1 MNMRR
6 ILATLLLLVTTTV
19 VQAQDR
25 PTHIRT
31 IEVIGQGEVTVVPN
45 EVVMNLGVETTNMSL
60 EQAKRENDSRVQQLI
75 KSLRDAGVAE
85 RDIQTANINIEPQ
98 YDYRADGRQFLGFM
112 VRRTVTA
119 KIKDVTK
126 LEDVT
131 SRVVSAGITSIFNYE
146 YRTSDEKKLELDSRA
161 KAVASAKEKA
171 EALAKEL
178 GLKIIKAYSVVEEG
192 YGRPIPVYRDA
203 AMGGGLSSRPTA
215 EGTFALGEITISS
228 NVRVIFEVQ

>member
-1 MNMRR
+1 MRR
-6 ILATLLLLVTTTV
+6 LLATLLLLFTV
-19 VQAQDR
+19 STATHAQDR

-31 IEVIGQGEVTVVPN
+31 VEVIGQGEVSVVPN
-45 EVVMNLGVETTNMSL
+45 EVVMNLGVESTNMSL

-112 VRRTVTA
+112 VRRNVTA
-119 KIKDVTK
+119 KIKDVSK

-146 YRTSDEKKLELDSRA
+146 YRTSDEKKLELDARA

-178 GLKIIKAYSVVEEG
+178 GLKIIKAYSVVEEA
-192 YGRPIPVYRDA
+192 YGRPIPVYRGG
-203 AMGGGLSSRPTA
+203 AMEASMSSRPTDA
-215 EGTFALGEITISS
+215 GTFALGEITISS